1 MPHTPITLSTTLDN
15 GLKVLIKEVHRAP
28 VASFWIWYRVGGRN
42 EVPGITG
49 ISHWVEHMLFKGTPT
64 FKAGEIFRTVN
75 KNGGTLNGFTWIDY
89 TAYFETLPS
98 SQIMLGVEI
107 EADRMQHAIFDPAE
121 VQRERT
127 VIISEREGNE
137 NQPGFFLREDVNATA
152 FIAHPYGQGVIGF
165 KSDLREI
172 TREDLY
178 EHYQTYYR
186 PNNATVVVTG
196 DIDSEAMIDE
206 IARRFGDIPQGPE
219 IPPVRTVEPGQQGER
234 RVTVSRPAPTRSLL
248 MAYHAPDASSPDAVA
263 MTVLDTILSG
273 GKSVG
278 MGGGGGMGRSSRLY
292 CSLVATGL
300 ASSSGSSFSL
310 TIDPYLFNVSATLIP
325 TTERA
330 RVEEVVDN
338 EIRRLR
344 EEPVPE
350 EELGRAIK
358 QLRAQFAYAN
368 ESVSSEGYWLGS
380 LQTVAPERNP
390 DEFIEHLTQV
400 TPDDL
405 LQVANTYLSPEN
417 RTVGWLEPTIAVGG
431 APAGATDIAAY
442 RPHFFSDGVRSSGA
456 TPTVRLELSEQSLD
470 NGLRI
475 LGHFDPTSEAAVVS
489 LRIPAGAIAD
499 NGTPGLARFTGQT
512 LSRGTQARSFAE
524 LNEELDS
531 LGAAISVGA
540 TREYVSISGK
550 SLKEDARRL
559 IELMAEVVLQPA
571 FPDEEVDRVR
581 GQSLTLL
588 RQALNDTR
596 AQADYTLRSTLYPMG
611 HPYHGRVIGTDE
623 TLQSIGRDDLIAF
636 HQHTY
641 RPDQAIVATAGGLQ
655 IDDARALIERA
666 FGGWKAQGAVI
677 PTVIPPVGPPAATVR
692 ESVTIPG
699 KTQSDVALGLPA
711 LARDDPDY
719 DALRMANL
727 ILGRLGLMGRLGA
740 TVRDRQGLAYY
751 ATSSLEAGLGRGPW
765 VAYAGVNPINVERAI
780 ESILEEIERI
790 RTEPVADEEL
800 ADATSYLLGSLPLQL
815 ESSDGI
821 AGTALDIAFYNL
833 GPDYVERLPERTN
846 ALTKAV
852 VQSAAERYILPHR
865 LIIAIAGPDA
875 DV

>member
-1 MPHTPITLSTTLDN
+1 MPHTPITLKTTLDN
-15 GLKVLIKEVHRAP
+15 GLTVLIKEVHRAP

-64 FKAGEIFRTVN
+64 FQAGEIFRTVN
-75 KNGGTLNGFTWIDY
+75 KHGGTLNGFTWIDY

-107 EADRMQHAIFDPAE
+107 ESDRMQHAIFDPAE

-137 NQPGFFLREDVNATA
+137 NQPGFYLREDVNATA

-165 KSDLREI
+165 KSDLRQI

-196 DIDSEAMIDE
+196 DIDSEAMLAE
-206 IARRFGDIPQGPE
+206 IESRFGDIPRGPE
-219 IPPVRTVEPGQQGER
+219 IPPVRTIEPEQQGER

-248 MAYHAPDASSPDAVA
+248 MAYHAPEASSPEAVA
-263 MTVLDTILSG
+263 MTVLDTVLSG

-292 CSLVATGL
+292 RSLVASGL
-300 ASSSGSSFSL
+300 ASSAGSSFSL
-310 TIDPYLFNVSATLIP
+310 TIDPYLFSVSATLIP
-325 TTERA
+325 TTERGL
-330 RVEEVVDN
+330 VEEVVDT
-338 EIRRLR
+338 EIRLLQ
-344 EEPVPE
+344 EEPMPE
-350 EELGRAIK
+350 DELARAIK

-368 ESVSSEGYWLGS
+368 ESVTSDGYWLGS
-380 LQTVAPERNP
+380 LQTVAPERNAE
-390 DEFIEHLTQV
+390 EFIEQVTQV

-405 LQVANTYLSPEN
+405 LRVANTYLSPSN
-417 RTVGWLEPTIAVGG
+417 RTVGWLEPTTETG
-431 APAGATDIAAY
+431 APAGAADIAACC
-442 RPHFFSDGVRSSGA
+442 PHFFSDGTRSSGSA
-456 TPTVRLELSEQSLD
+456 PAVRLELSEHTFD
-470 NGLRI
+470 NGLRM
-475 LGHFDPTSEAAVVS
+475 LGHFDPTSEAAVVG

-499 NGTPGLARFTGQT
+499 NGTQGLARFTGQM

-540 TREYVSISGK
+540 TREYVGITGK
-550 SLKEDARRL
+550 SLKEDAQRL

-571 FPDEEVDRVR
+571 FPVEEIDRVR
-581 GQSLTLL
+581 GQTLTLL

-596 AQADYTLRSTLYPMG
+596 AQADYTLRSTLYPAG
-611 HPYHGRVIGTDE
+611 HPYHSRIIGTEE
-623 TLQSIGRDDLIAF
+623 TVQSISRENLLAF
-636 HQHTY
+636 HQHAY
-641 RPDQAIVATAGGLQ
+641 RPEQAIVAMAGGVV
-655 IDDARALIERA
+655 IDETRALIERA
-666 FGGWKAQGAVI
+666 FGNWKAQGAANAI
-677 PTVIPPVGPPAATVR
+677 VIPPVGPPDETVR

-699 KTQSDVALGLPA
+699 KTQSDIALGLPA

-765 VAYAGVNPINVERAI
+765 VAYAGVNPVNVERAI

-800 ADATSYLLGSLPLQL
+800 ADAKSYLLGSLPLQL

-821 AGTALDIAFYNL
+821 AGTALDIAFYDL
-833 GPDYVERLPERTN
+833 GLDYVERLPERTN
-846 ALTKAV
+846 ALTKAT
-852 VQSAAERYILPHR
+852 VQSAAERYILPHH
-865 LIIAIAGPDA
+865 LVIAIAGPDSGQ
-875 DV
+875 